1 MLLFRVHCWAVNSEK
16 VTLCYVVHTLGVI
29 LQKGVLNGIVGIFL
43 ILTDAESGGKHPVT
57 VSLECILKGQPHKK
71 LLFIGASQSG
81 SGFGLKDLSLTIRL
95 AEGKGYIKK
104 KNQELFLGPLFRQ
117 G

>member
-1 MLLFRVHCWAVNSEK
+1 MNSEK

-57 VSLECILKGQPHKK
+57 VSLEC
-71 LLFIGASQSG
+71 
-81 SGFGLKDLSLTIRL
+81 
-95 AEGKGYIKK
+95 
-104 KNQELFLGPLFRQ
+104 FLYG
-117 G
+117 